1 MKKYLKLFLIFFKI
15 GAFTFGG
22 GFAMIPLI
30 QEEVVEKNKWMNDEE
45 MSDMIAVAEST
56 PGVLAV
62 NTATYVGYKIGGILG
77 SIVTTLGTVIPS
89 IITITIIAMFYDK
102 FIQIQFIKYAFKG
115 IRAAIAVLIFN
126 ASLKL
131 YRLCPKTAL
140 SYILIVI
147 TTLITLFFEINSFL
161 IIILG
166 GLIGLISQVL
176 LGKELNEN
184 EH

>member
-1 MKKYLKLFLIFFKI
+1 MKKYLTLFLSFFKI

-30 QEEVVEKNKWMNDEE
+30 HEEMVEKHKWLTDDE

-56 PGVLAV
+56 PGVLSV
-62 NTATYVGYKIGGILG
+62 NTATYVGYKVGGILG
-77 SIVTTLGTVIPS
+77 SILSTFGTVIPS
-89 IITITIIAMFYDK
+89 IITITIIAIFYDK
-102 FIQIQFIKYAFKG
+102 FIELQFIKFAFKG
-115 IRAAIAVLIFN
+115 IRAAIAILIFN

-147 TTLITLFFEINSFL
+147 TTIITLFFEINSFL
-161 IIILG
+161 IIIG
-166 GLIGLISQVL
+166 GGIIGLISQII
-176 LGKELNEN
+176 LGKEMNDNEN
-184 EH
+184 